1 TRLERLRLQSTEVT
15 PAGLCSLAALPEL
28 RELDLRR
35 EMVKAADLDAIE
47 KALPNCKIRHPGEPW
62 DTPPSGTR
70 R

>member
-1 TRLERLRLQSTEVT
+1 MRLQSTEVT

-35 EMVKAADLDAIE
+35 EMVKAADLDAIA